1 MRLPGEDDN
10 RPVGTPVVN
19 MTIGI
24 FIFML
29 FLLYIIV
36 KINKHDSSGS
46 EYVRNAMQQQQQQNT
61 VEEISKDT
69 DLEGGSGL
77 RAQDLGFWDMY
88 QEKDEDTDQVEKTTT
103 SNKENE
109 ENKDNKLL
117 EDYRVE
123 ETVQEDPATDGKHT
137 LVKLPDGTEEWV
149 LISPYLKKNSYD
161 FSNLSET
168 AGLKKYTEGGKK
180 ISQIGVDISKHE
192 GTVNFERLKSDGID
206 YVMIRLGARGYSTG
220 QISIDDKFVEN
231 MDAAVAAGLNIG
243 IYFYSQ
249 AINQEEAIQEAYF
262 VIQNLEPYRANINFP
277 VAFYMENITNDKAR
291 IDGLSRNDKTLIT
304 STYLEAIK
312 AAGYVPMVYG
322 NKEWLIKNVDLTK
335 LQDYDVWLSQ
345 DEDTPDYPYLYTMWQ
360 YTTTGT
366 VNGITGD
373 AALNIC
379 FVNYSD
385 R

>member
-1 MRLPGEDDN
+1 MKLPGEDEN
-10 RPVGTPVVN
+10 RPMGASVVN

-29 FLLYIIV
+29 VLLYV
-36 KINKHDSSGS
+36 VLKINKNDNRGS
-46 EYVRNAMQQQQQQNT
+46 EYVRNAMQQQQENI
-61 VEEISKDT
+61 VEELPKDT
-69 DLEGGSGL
+69 GLEGSSGL
-77 RAQDLGFWDMY
+77 RAEDLGFWDMY
-88 QEKDEDTDQVEKTTT
+88 PEKDENTDKVETVT
-103 SNKENE
+103 SDKETDD
-109 ENKDNKLL
+109 KKWL
-117 EDYRVE
+117 EDFNKVE

-149 LISPYLKKNSYD
+149 LISPYLKKSAYD
-161 FSNLSET
+161 FSNLTET

-180 ISQIGVDISKHE
+180 ISQLGVDISKHD

-220 QISIDDKFVEN
+220 QISLDDNFVEN
-231 MDAAVAAGLNIG
+231 MDAAVKAELNIG
-243 IYFYSQ
+243 VYFYSQ

-262 VIQNLEPYRANINFP
+262 VIQNLEPYRAHINFP

-291 IDGLSRNDKTLIT
+291 IDGLSRSDKTLIT
-304 STYLEAIK
+304 ATFLEAIK
-312 AAGYVPMVYG
+312 AAGYIPMVYG
-322 NKEWLIKNVDLTK
+322 NKEWLIKNVDLTT
-335 LQDYDVWLSQ
+335 LQNYDVWLSQ

-373 AALNIC
+373 ASINIC

>member
-1 MRLPGEDDN
+1 MRLPGEDEN
-10 RPVGTPVVN
+10 RPMGASVVN

-29 FLLYIIV
+29 LLLYIIL
-36 KINKHDSSGS
+36 KINKNDNRGS
-46 EYVRNAMQQQQQQNT
+46 EYIRNAMQQQQQQDT
-61 VEEISKDT
+61 VEEISKGT
-69 DLEGGSGL
+69 ELEGSSGL
-77 RAQDLGFWDMY
+77 RAEDLGFWDMY
-88 QEKDEDTDQVEKTTT
+88 PEKDEDTDKTETT
-103 SNKENE
+103 VSSKDSE
-109 ENKDNKLL
+109 DNKWI
-117 EDYRVE
+117 EDFRVE

-149 LISPYLKKNSYD
+149 LISPYLKKNAYD

-168 AGLKKYTEGGKK
+168 VGLKKYTEGGKK
-180 ISQIGVDISKHE
+180 ISQIGVDISKYD
-192 GTVNFERLKSDGID
+192 GKINFERLKSDGID

-220 QISIDDKFVEN
+220 QISLDDNFVEN
-231 MDAAVAAGLNIG
+231 IEAAVKAELSIG
-243 IYFYSQ
+243 VYFYSQ
-249 AINQEEAIQEAYF
+249 AINQEEAIQEAYYL
-262 VIQNLEPYRANINFP
+262 IQNLEPYRANINFP

-291 IDGLSRNDKTLIT
+291 IDGLSRSDKTLIACT
-304 STYLEAIK
+304 FLEAVK
-312 AAGYVPMVYG
+312 AAGYIPMVYG

-335 LQDYDVWLSQ
+335 LQNYDVWLSQ

-373 AALNIC
+373 ASLNIC

>member
-1 MRLPGEDDN
+1 MKLPGEDEN
-10 RPVGTPVVN
+10 RPMGASVVN

-24 FIFML
+24 FVFML
-29 FLLYIIV
+29 VLLYVIL
-36 KINKHDSSGS
+36 KINKNDNRGS
-46 EYVRNAMQQQQQQNT
+46 EYVRNAMQQQQENII
-61 VEEISKDT
+61 EELPKDT
-69 DLEGGSGL
+69 ALEGSSGL
-77 RAQDLGFWDMY
+77 RAEDLGFWDMY
-88 QEKDEDTDQVEKTTT
+88 PEKDDDTNQVETVA
-103 SNKENE
+103 SDKEVDD
-109 ENKDNKLL
+109 KKWLDDFK
-117 EDYRVE
+117 VE

-137 LVKLPDGTEEWV
+137 LLKLPDGTEEWV
-149 LISPYLKKNSYD
+149 LISPYLKKNAYD

-180 ISQIGVDISKHE
+180 ISQIGVDISKHD

-220 QISIDDKFVEN
+220 QISLDDNFVEN
-231 MDAAVAAGLNIG
+231 MDAAVKAELSIG
-243 IYFYSQ
+243 VYFYSQ

-262 VIQNLEPYRANINFP
+262 VIQNLEPYRAHINFP
-277 VAFYMENITNDKAR
+277 VAFYMENIINDKAR
-291 IDGLSRNDKTLIT
+291 IDGLSRSDKTLIT
-304 STYLEAIK
+304 ATFLEAIK
-312 AAGYVPMVYG
+312 AAGYIPMVYG
-322 NKEWLIKNVDLTK
+322 NKEWLIKNVDLTR
-335 LQDYDVWLSQ
+335 LQNYDVWFSQ

-373 AALNIC
+373 ASLNIC

>member
-1 MRLPGEDDN
+1 MKLPGEDEN
-10 RPVGTPVVN
+10 RPMSSSVVN

-29 FLLYIIV
+29 VLLYVIL
-36 KINKHDSSGS
+36 KINKNDNRGS
-46 EYVRNAMQQQQQQNT
+46 EYVRNAMQQQQQNT
-61 VEEISKDT
+61 VEELPKDT
-69 DLEGGSGL
+69 ALEGSSGL
-77 RAQDLGFWDMY
+77 RAEDLGFWDMY
-88 QEKDEDTDQVEKTTT
+88 PEKEKDTDKVETVT
-103 SNKENE
+103 SEKEVDD
-109 ENKDNKLL
+109 KKWL
-117 EDYRVE
+117 EDFKVE

-137 LVKLPDGTEEWV
+137 LLKLPDGTEEWV
-149 LISPYLKKNSYD
+149 LISPYLKKNAYD

-180 ISQIGVDISKHE
+180 ISQIGVDISKHD

-220 QISIDDKFVEN
+220 QISLDDHFVEN
-231 MDAAVAAGLNIG
+231 MDAAVKAELSIG
-243 IYFYSQ
+243 VYFYSQ

-262 VIQNLEPYRANINFP
+262 VIQNLEPYRAHINFP
-277 VAFYMENITNDKAR
+277 VAFYMENIANDKAR
-291 IDGLSRNDKTLIT
+291 IDGLSRSDKTLIT
-304 STYLEAIK
+304 ATFLEAVK
-312 AAGYVPMVYG
+312 AAGYIPMVYG
-322 NKEWLIKNVDLTK
+322 NKEWLIKNVDLTR
-335 LQDYDVWLSQ
+335 LQNYDVWLSQ
-345 DEDTPDYPYLYTMWQ
+345 DGDTPDYPYLYTMWQ

>member
-1 MRLPGEDDN
+1 MKLPGEDEN
-10 RPVGTPVVN
+10 RPMGASVVN

-29 FLLYIIV
+29 VLLYV
-36 KINKHDSSGS
+36 VLKINKNDNRGS
-46 EYVRNAMQQQQQQNT
+46 EYVRNAMQQQQENI
-61 VEEISKDT
+61 VEELPKDT
-69 DLEGGSGL
+69 ALEGSSGL
-77 RAQDLGFWDMY
+77 RAEDLGFWDMY
-88 QEKDEDTDQVEKTTT
+88 PEKDENTDKVETVT
-103 SNKENE
+103 SDKETDDKKWL
-109 ENKDNKLL
+109 ENFK
-117 EDYRVE
+117 VE

-149 LISPYLKKNSYD
+149 LISPYLKKSAYD
-161 FSNLSET
+161 FSNLTET

-180 ISQIGVDISKHE
+180 ISQLGVDISKHD

-220 QISIDDKFVEN
+220 QISLDDNFVEN
-231 MDAAVAAGLNIG
+231 MDAAVKAELNIG
-243 IYFYSQ
+243 VYFYSQ

-262 VIQNLEPYRANINFP
+262 VIQNLEPYRAHINFP

-291 IDGLSRNDKTLIT
+291 IDGLSRSDKTLIT
-304 STYLEAIK
+304 ATFLEAIK
-312 AAGYVPMVYG
+312 AAGYIPMVYG
-322 NKEWLIKNVDLTK
+322 NKEWLIKNVDLTT
-335 LQDYDVWLSQ
+335 LQNYDVWLSQ

-373 AALNIC
+373 ASINIC

>member
-1 MRLPGEDDN
+1 MRLPGEDEN
-10 RPVGTPVVN
+10 RPMGSAVVN

-24 FIFML
+24 FVFML
-29 FLLYIIV
+29 LLLYVIL
-36 KINKHDSSGS
+36 KINKNDNRGS
-46 EYVRNAMQQQQQQNT
+46 EYVRNAMQQQQMDT
-61 VEEISKDT
+61 VEEITKDT
-69 DLEGGSGL
+69 GSEGSSGL
-77 RAQDLGFWDMY
+77 RAEDLGFWDMY
-88 QEKDEDTDQVEKTTT
+88 PEKEDDTDKVETVT
-103 SNKENE
+103 SEKESDD
-109 ENKDNKLL
+109 KKWL
-117 EDYRVE
+117 EDFKVE

-149 LISPYLKKNSYD
+149 LISPYLKKNAYD
-161 FSNLSET
+161 PSNMSET
-168 AGLKKYTEGGKK
+168 AGLKKYTESGKK
-180 ISQIGVDISKHE
+180 ISQVGVDISKHD

-220 QISIDDKFVEN
+220 QISLDDNFVEN
-231 MDAAVAAGLNIG
+231 MEAAVKAELNIG

-262 VIQNLEPYRANINFP
+262 VIQNLEPYRANIKFP

-291 IDGLSRNDKTLIT
+291 IDGLSRSDKTLVT
-304 STYLEAIK
+304 ATFLEAIK
-312 AAGYVPMVYG
+312 AAGYIPMVYG
-322 NKEWLIKNVDLTK
+322 NKEWLIKNVDLTR
-335 LQDYDVWLSQ
+335 LQNYDVWLSQ

>member
-1 MRLPGEDDN
+1 MKLPGEDEN
-10 RPVGTPVVN
+10 RPMGASVVN

-29 FLLYIIV
+29 VLLYVIL
-36 KINKHDSSGS
+36 KINKDDNRGS
-46 EYVRNAMQQQQQQNT
+46 EYVRNAMQQQQENI
-61 VEEISKDT
+61 VEELPKDT
-69 DLEGGSGL
+69 GLEGSSGL
-77 RAQDLGFWDMY
+77 RAEDLGFWDMY
-88 QEKDEDTDQVEKTTT
+88 QQKEDDTDKVETVT
-103 SNKENE
+103 SDKETDD
-109 ENKDNKLL
+109 KKWL
-117 EDYRVE
+117 EDFNKVE

-149 LISPYLKKNSYD
+149 LISPYLKKSAYD

-180 ISQIGVDISKHE
+180 ISQLGVDISKHD

-220 QISIDDKFVEN
+220 QISLDDNFVEN
-231 MDAAVAAGLNIG
+231 MDAAVKAELNIG
-243 IYFYSQ
+243 VYFYSQ

-262 VIQNLEPYRANINFP
+262 VIQNLEPYRAHINFP

-291 IDGLSRNDKTLIT
+291 IDGLSRSDKTLIT
-304 STYLEAIK
+304 ATFLEAIK
-312 AAGYVPMVYG
+312 AAGYIPMVYG
-322 NKEWLIKNVDLTK
+322 NKEWLIKNVDLTT
-335 LQDYDVWLSQ
+335 LQNYDVWLSQ

-373 AALNIC
+373 ASINIC